1 MAKGAAPKVWRVGR
15 GQFRLVADPAD
26 DLPTQDAER
35 RRALGRAAEL
45 RPRESRTSSRQDEG
59 YASAPARSGSQFDPV
74 PVTSGRYPSFAV
86 ALNPT
91 ERRDLASLSK
101 ADKAESIVRKHL
113 SDRYGRRAEI
123 EKDRDGADL
132 KISVDGRIERVVVMG
147 TESPTLDWH
156 ELKVSSRE
164 SHDALISG
172 DALMYRV
179 VDVSGPNPRIYVLT
193 YGRHFTLEPEP
204 RWAIK
209 HVPPRDDRYPLRGE
223 PYRFDLPHE
232 PVAGDD
238 WAIQP

>member
-1 MAKGAAPKVWRVGR
+1 M
-15 GQFRLVADPAD
+15 
-26 DLPTQDAER
+26 
-35 RRALGRAAEL
+35 
-45 RPRESRTSSRQDEG
+45 S
-59 YASAPARSGSQFDPV
+59 
-74 PVTSGRYPSFAV
+74 
-86 ALNPT
+86 PT
-91 ERRDLASLSK
+91 ERRDLAGLCT
-101 ADKAESIVRKHL
+101 ADKALGVVRKHF
-113 SDRYGRRAEI
+113 SVRFGDRAVVEQN
-123 EKDRDGADL
+123 RDGADL

-172 DALMYRV
+172 DASMYRV

-193 YGRHFTLEPEP
+193 HGQHFTLEPEP

-209 HVPPRDDRYPLRGE
+209 HVSPRDDRYPLRGE

>member
-1 MAKGAAPKVWRVGR
+1 MVE
-15 GQFRLVADPAD
+15 Q
-26 DLPTQDAER
+26 
-35 RRALGRAAEL
+35 
-45 RPRESRTSSRQDEG
+45 
-59 YASAPARSGSQFDPV
+59 
-74 PVTSGRYPSFAV
+74 
-86 ALNPT
+86 N
-91 ERRDLASLSK
+91 
-101 ADKAESIVRKHL
+101 
-113 SDRYGRRAEI
+113 
-123 EKDRDGADL
+123 RDGADL
-132 KISVDGRIERVVVMG
+132 KISVDGRIERVVVKG
-147 TESPTLDWH
+147 TESPTLDWR